1 MSVMEWFKK
10 LFCNNNQS
18 GAMNSKDTKN
28 LNLQKLTPTKCDN
41 MEYYKES
48 LDFVFNDPDLLNV
61 AITGAY
67 SAGKSSVIQTYEDLN
82 KDKRFIHISLAYFE
96 QLNNSNT
103 DEKETSKKSN
113 EIELEGKIINQLIH
127 QIDPIKI
134 PMTRFKIK
142 YNITGGKVLK
152 HTILLGVLA
161 ILLLY
166 VLKFKE
172 WTTIIRQSDNTAMKD
187 ILYFTTRSESFIFSL
202 ILGTVIFLRYLY
214 QIIKMQMQKPIFKKV
229 KLQNTEI
236 EIFEKDDESY
246 FDKYL
251 DEILYLFKN
260 ANVDAIVFED
270 IDRYNNN
277 VIFSKLREINF
288 LVNKRSG
295 KKPIRFLYL
304 IRDDIFTSKDRTK
317 FFDFMMP
324 VVPVIDSSNSYDQ
337 VLKYFE
343 DGDIIKNFDKSFL
356 ERLSLYID
364 DMRIL
369 KNIYN
374 EYVIYHGRIQSTEL
388 NCNKL
393 LAMIAYKNIFP
404 KDFSDLQL
412 NSGLVY
418 HIFAN
423 KDNTIESCRKT
434 IDAKIQNNLLKIK
447 SIKNEQLND
456 LDELDTLYLTSGQY
470 NYLVDD
476 KLENNFN
483 NRLEYVK
490 SLKKPG
496 TRVEI
501 YNSYSGYN
509 TYNIQATLDEMRK
522 KPDYIARKNIIDQ
535 KMNNGIHELE
545 EENVK
550 LQNEK
555 NRLNSL
561 KMRELITKDNI
572 DEVFKY
578 NLLDED
584 GKLTKF
590 EDIVNNQ
597 CYRLIKYLIRN
608 GYIDETYFDY
618 LTYFYENSLTRSD
631 KIFLRSITDEI
642 AKDHKYKLKDKAAI
656 VSRLKVS
663 DFEKEETLN
672 FDLLDYILE
681 NEHSYLSTL
690 LKQIK
695 DNRRFDFAWEYLIQA
710 TNVGKFVRKLNATWQ
725 ELWIYLLLDQN
736 ITEEQR
742 KKYMIYTLYYSSVEE
757 IQAMNIKHCITDYLS
772 AKTDFLDITEPN
784 INLIISGLIA
794 LNIQFEHIDYEKS
807 NKELFNEVY
816 KNNLYVLNFPMIKL
830 ILEKIYNFSN
840 INEFK
845 RKNYTLISSKPDEP
859 LKLYTEENINLY
871 IKVLLEN
878 LDGRIIDSEGDV
890 LHILNNN
897 DIEINDKVL
906 YIKNLSTVISDIND
920 ISDKDNLWEELL
932 RNNIIEYSTH
942 NALAYYFMYAAS
954 IDDTLIN
961 FLNDN
966 PSTIIFNYGDIEK
979 EFEGQGILKFFAE
992 VITNKGLTN
1001 KKYEIILKG
1010 YQHIINEFTY
1020 EDIEDDKLKIIIR
1033 LGIIGMTKENIKF
1046 VRANYSNL
1054 LIYFIYNNI
1063 QEYIDCLDD
1072 EITNHDEILSLLD
1085 KGNIAD
1091 EYKIVLIEKT
1101 PNTISLVNH
1110 DYSEE
1115 VQLFII
1121 KNKFDNNDLEYL
1133 IKLYEKSSPATK
1145 DAIQKLCILNIEEIS
1160 DNQLILSYNLLY
1172 EIMSNVEV
1180 DSSYKKRVLYYH
1192 LDLLNVDK
1200 IKKCMSDAKLIDF
1213 VGLFEGK
1220 RPKVP
1225 ITDENQNILIY
1236 FKEKGWIASFDEETT
1251 SPGYYRVRGK
1261 KYTEKQNNTLPVDL
1275 L

>member
-1 MSVMEWFKK
+1 MEWFKK

-18 GAMNSKDTKN
+18 GAMDSKDIKN

-41 MEYYKES
+41 MEYYRES
-48 LDFVFNDPDLLNV
+48 LDFVFNDPDLLNI

-67 SAGKSSVIQTYEDLN
+67 SAGKSSVIQTYEDLH
-82 KDKRFIHISLAYFE
+82 KDKRFIYISLAYFE
-96 QLNNSNT
+96 QLKNINT
-103 DEKETSKKSN
+103 DEKEASKKSN

-142 YNITGGKVLK
+142 YDITGGKVLK
-152 HTILLGVLA
+152 HTILLGLFA

-172 WTTIIRQSDNTAMKD
+172 WTTIIRQSDSTAMKD

-202 ILGTVIFLRYLY
+202 ILGTVVFSRYLY
-214 QIIKMQMQKPIFKKV
+214 QIIKMQMQKPILKKV

-337 VLKYFE
+337 VLKYFA
-343 DGDIIKNFDKSFL
+343 DGGIIKNFDKSFL

-369 KNIYN
+369 KNTYN

-393 LAMIAYKNIFP
+393 LAMIVYKNIFP
-404 KDFSDLQL
+404 KDFSNLQL

-423 KDNTIESCRKT
+423 KDTTIESCKKT
-434 IDAKIQNNLLKIK
+434 IDAKIQNNLLRIK

-456 LDELDTLYLTSGQY
+456 IDELDTLYLTSGLFNY
-470 NYLVDD
+470 NVNGKYDD
-476 KLENNFN
+476 SFN
-483 NRLEYVK
+483 SRLEYIKKIK
-490 SLKKPG
+490 S
-496 TRVEI
+496 
-501 YNSYSGYN
+501 SSG
-509 TYNIQATLDEMRK
+509 NIQIINNLHNQNYTFVDIQVKLDKIHKM
-522 KPDYIARKNIIDQ
+522 PDYIERKSIIEQ
-535 KMNNGIHELE
+535 KMNNGINELQ

-555 NRLNSL
+555 DRLDSL
-561 KMRELITKDNI
+561 KMRELITKDNR

-584 GKLTKF
+584 GRLTKF

-597 CYRLIKYLIRN
+597 YYDLIKYLIKN

-642 AKDHKYKLKDKAAI
+642 AKDRKYKLKDKAAI

-681 NEHSYLSTL
+681 NEHSYLGTL

-695 DNRRFDFAWEYLIQA
+695 DNQRFDFVWEYLIQA

-742 KKYMIYTLYYSSVEE
+742 KKYMIYTLYYSSVED
-757 IQAMNIKHCITDYLS
+757 IQRMNINDCITLCFS
-772 AKTDFLDITEPN
+772 AKTDFLDIIEPN
-784 INLIISGLIA
+784 INLIISKLIA
-794 LNIQFEHIDYEKS
+794 LNIEFKYIDYEKS

-816 KNNLYVLNFPMIKL
+816 KNNLYDLNFSMIKL
-830 ILEKIYNFSN
+830 VLEKIYNFSN
-840 INEFK
+840 IDEFK

-859 LKLYTEENINLY
+859 LKLYIEENINLY

-878 LDGRIIDSEGDV
+878 LDGRIIDSKGDV
-890 LHILNNN
+890 LNILNNN

-920 ISDKDNLWEELL
+920 ISDKDSLWEELL

-942 NALAYYFMYAAS
+942 NVLVYYFMYAAS
-954 IDDTLIN
+954 IDDTIIN

-966 PSTIIFNYGDIEK
+966 PSTIIFNYEDIEK
-979 EFEGQGILKFFAE
+979 EFEGQDILKFFAE
-992 VITNKGLTN
+992 IITNKALTN
-1001 KKYEIILKG
+1001 KKYEMILKG

-1054 LIYFIYNNI
+1054 LIYFICNNI
-1063 QEYIDCLDD
+1063 QEYINCLDD

-1085 KGNIAD
+1085 EGNIAD
-1091 EYKIVLIEKT
+1091 EHKITLIEKT

-1121 KNKFDNNDLEYL
+1121 RNKFDNNDLEYL
-1133 IKLYEKSSPATK
+1133 IKLYEKSSPVIK
-1145 DAIQKLCILNIEEIS
+1145 DAIQKLCILNIEEIY

-1180 DSSYKKRVLYYH
+1180 DSSCKKRVLYYH
-1192 LDLLNVDK
+1192 LNLLSVDK
-1200 IKKCMSDAKLIDF
+1200 IKKCMTDANLTDF
-1213 VGLFEGK
+1213 AGLFEGK

-1225 ITDENQNILIY
+1225 ITDENQNLLIY

-1261 KYTEKQNNTLPVDL
+1261 KFTEKQNNTLPVDL